1 MTTSEGSCSQVTVV
15 TSSILYREFRT
26 SDLPRILDAIGVSD
40 TLLPLKSR
48 KYRDP
53 LPPGQVYA
61 IDMAKI
67 SMKSLASTL
76 ERIERLIMTTES
88 GVEYRLNSLFR
99 DKSIKDSSPWS
110 TRPGTLRVF
119 SSTLA
124 CYYDGKNWRKIDV
137 R

>member
-1 MTTSEGSCSQVTVV
+1 MTTSKGSCSQVTLL
-15 TSSILYREFRT
+15 TYSDLYREFRI
-26 SDLPRILDAIGVSD
+26 SELPRILDAIEVSD
-40 TLLPLKSR
+40 TLLPLKAW
-48 KYRDP
+48 KYRDQ
-53 LPPGQVYA
+53 LPSGQFYA
-61 IDMAKI
+61 IDVVKI

-88 GVEYRLNSLFR
+88 GVEYKLNSLFR
-99 DKSIKDSSPWS
+99 DRSVKDSSPWS

-124 CYYDGKNWRKIDV
+124 CYYDGKSWRKIDV